1 MGRLEGKIAIVTGA
15 ARGIGQA
22 SAKAMAAEGAKVL
35 LADINGEGAQ
45 AAAAE
50 IEALGGTAAGHFADV
65 SQEDQVEAMIAAA
78 LQRWGRLDVLM
89 NNAHS
94 GQSDDIDIVT
104 TSRDAWDRVFAGTLF
119 GVVYGCKH
127 AIPAMLKTGGGSIIN
142 VSSNATLGGDFIRV
156 AYGAAKSGVISVTK
170 YAATAYGQLG
180 IRCNILSPGV
190 LVTPAVLNHY
200 PPLMREI
207 VAGAV
212 LSPRMGTPEDA
223 AGLVVY
229 LASDESSFI
238 NGQTISVDGGLNTHL
253 GLAIPMKKAN
263 IVRT

>member
-15 ARGIGQA
+15 AQGIGKA
-22 SAKAMAAEGAKVL
+22 SAKALAAEGAKVL
-35 LADINGEGAQ
+35 LADINGAGAE

-50 IEALGGTAAGHFADV
+50 LEALGGTAAGYFADV
-65 SQEDQVEAMIAAA
+65 SQEDQVAGMIEAA

-94 GQSDDIDIVT
+94 GQNEDIDVVT
-104 TSRDAWDRVFAGTLF
+104 TTRETWDKVFGGTLF
-119 GVVYGCKH
+119 GVVYGCKY

-200 PPLMREI
+200 PPVMREL

-212 LSPRMGTPEDA
+212 LSPRMGVPEDA
-223 AGLVVY
+223 GGLVVY

-253 GLAIPMKKAN
+253 GLAMDMKKAN
-263 IVRT
+263 VYRS